1 MLTFFLLINF
11 PWHVNQFKCMRLR
24 EQKTLFLIFC
34 KVADFSTSKINI
46 LKKERFTNEKVI
58 DIMKI
63 WIAQVV
69 KWQHILRSY
78 ASGTSGILNAIWIFR
93 SKWTRSTYYEQIH
106 SKRYFT
112 FFNYFRKNPWYS
124 YSINMW
130 LSVKYNYY
138 STFCFI
144 SFSAAHTRK
153 ESRVVI
159 SCVDSWYAK
168 PKMVRI
174 SLCCKD
180 CTRYDD
186 IYFLP

>member
-63 WIAQVV
+63 WIAQVI
-69 KWQHILRSY
+69 KSQSC
-78 ASGTSGILNAIWIFR
+78 
-93 SKWTRSTYYEQIH
+93 KTYYEQIH
-106 SKRYFT
+106 SKRYFI
-112 FFNYFRKNPWYS
+112 FFIYFRKNPWYS
-124 YSINMW
+124 YRINMW